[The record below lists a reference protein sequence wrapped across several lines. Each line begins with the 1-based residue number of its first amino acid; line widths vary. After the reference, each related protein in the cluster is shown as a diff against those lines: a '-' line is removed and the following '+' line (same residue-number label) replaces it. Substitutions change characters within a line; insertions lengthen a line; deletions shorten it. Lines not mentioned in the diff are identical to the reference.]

1 MPEFDRNVLEG
12 LRQPLEDG
20 VISVA
25 RVQAS
30 LDFPAQL
37 MLVGAMNPCPCGF
50 HGDRVKNCSCTPDQI
65 RRYLGRISGPL
76 LDRID
81 MHVMVPRLTQDE
93 LSSAKLGEPSAN
105 IRERV
110 VNARK
115 QQAERFGGGNR
126 VNARIS
132 PKEMREHCV
141 LDEGCK
147 DFLRVASG
155 KLGLSARV
163 YDRVI
168 RVARTIADLENAPE
182 LTEAHLSEAV
192 QYRTLDRGMG

>member
-1 MPEFDRNVLEG
+1 
-12 LRQPLEDG
+12 
-20 VISVA
+20 
-25 RVQAS
+25 
-30 LDFPAQL
+30 
-37 MLVGAMNPCPCGF
+37 
-50 HGDRVKNCSCTPDQI
+50 
-65 RRYLGRISGPL
+65 
-76 LDRID
+76 
-81 MHVMVPRLTQDE
+81 
-93 LSSAKLGEPSAN
+93 
-105 IRERV
+105 V